1 MRKLRNF
8 MSLLISFLVVV
19 ATPVQ
24 AATNDNAIQINT
36 DLLLIVLLISVT
48 INILLIKVFVAIRYN
63 ADKTSKT
70 STQTSLENSDLK
82 ASINQLT
89 RQVQSLQCWKKN
101 VKRAVPNID
110 ELISNEIA
118 KENAK
123 NFDYALS
130 KVLKAKSSTEN
141 YDTFKTAIENYNN
154 LSENVKK
161 HVSTDIALIE
171 EKLEIAKKCY
181 IHSATQYLTRAGHY
195 HPIGSEHSKWEKA
208 FSYYN
213 NLPTEVHAELDR
225 ALINE
230 FLSMYQLATADYNY
244 SKVNLSI
251 SNN

>member
-24 AATNDNAIQINT
+24 AATNENTIQINT

-48 INILLIKVFVAIRYN
+48 VNILLIKVFVAVRYN

-82 ASINQLT
+82 SSINQLT

-110 ELISNEIA
+110 ELLSNQIA

-123 NFDYALS
+123 SFDYALS

>member
-24 AATNDNAIQINT
+24 AATNKNAIQINT

-48 INILLIKVFVAIRYN
+48 VNILLIKVFVAVRYN

-82 ASINQLT
+82 SSINQLT
-89 RQVQSLQCWKKN
+89 RQIQSLENWKKS

-110 ELISNEIA
+110 ELLFNEIA

-123 NFDYALS
+123 SFDCTLS
-130 KVLKAKSSTEN
+130 KVLKTKPSAEN

-230 FLSMYQLATADYNY
+230 FLSMYQMATADYNY

>member
-1 MRKLRNF
+1 

-24 AATNDNAIQINT
+24 AATNENAIQINT

-48 INILLIKVFVAIRYN
+48 VNILLIKVFVAIRYN

-123 NFDYALS
+123 SFDYALS

>member
-1 MRKLRNF
+1 MRILRNF

-24 AATNDNAIQINT
+24 AATNENTIQINT

-48 INILLIKVFVAIRYN
+48 VNILLIKVFVAVRYN

-82 ASINQLT
+82 SSINQLT

-213 NLPTEVHAELDR
+213 NLPTEIHAELDR

>member
-1 MRKLRNF
+1 
-8 MSLLISFLVVV
+8 MSLLISFMVVV
-19 ATPVQ
+19 TTPVQ
-24 AATNDNAIQINT
+24 AATNENAIQINT

-48 INILLIKVFVAIRYN
+48 VNILLIKVFVAIRYN

-123 NFDYALS
+123 SFDYALS

-213 NLPTEVHAELDR
+213 NLPTEVHTELDR

-230 FLSMYQLATADYNY
+230 FLSMYQMATADYNY

>member
-1 MRKLRNF
+1 

-24 AATNDNAIQINT
+24 AATNENAIQINT

-48 INILLIKVFVAIRYN
+48 VNILLIKVFVAVRYN

-82 ASINQLT
+82 SSINQLT

-181 IHSATQYLTRAGHY
+181 IHSATQYLTRASHY
-195 HPIGSEHSKWEKA
+195 HPVGSEHSKWEKA

>member
-24 AATNDNAIQINT
+24 AATNENAIQINT

-48 INILLIKVFVAIRYN
+48 VNILLIKVFVAIRYN

-123 NFDYALS
+123 SFDYALS

>member
-19 ATPVQ
+19 VTPVQ
-24 AATNDNAIQINT
+24 AATNENVVYTNT
-36 DLLLIVLLISVT
+36 DLLLTVLLISVT

-89 RQVQSLQCWKKN
+89 RQVQALQRWKN
-101 VKRAVPNID
+101 SVKRAVPNID
-110 ELISNEIA
+110 ELLADEIA

-123 NFDYALS
+123 SFDYALS
-130 KVLKAKSSTEN
+130 KVLKTKPSAESFN
-141 YDTFKTAIENYNN
+141 TFKTSIENYNN

-161 HVSTDIALIE
+161 HVSTDIALVE

>member
-24 AATNDNAIQINT
+24 AATNENTIQINT

-48 INILLIKVFVAIRYN
+48 VNILLIKVFVAIRYN

-123 NFDYALS
+123 SFDYALS

-225 ALINE
+225 GLISE
-230 FLSMYQLATADYNY
+230 FLSMYQMATADYNY

>member
-24 AATNDNAIQINT
+24 AATNENTIQINT

-48 INILLIKVFVAIRYN
+48 VNILLIKVFVAIRYN

-123 NFDYALS
+123 SFDYALS

>member
-24 AATNDNAIQINT
+24 AATNENTIQINT

-48 INILLIKVFVAIRYN
+48 VNILLIKVFVAIRYN

-82 ASINQLT
+82 SSINQLT

>member
-19 ATPVQ
+19 VTPVQ
-24 AATNDNAIQINT
+24 AATNENVVYTNT
-36 DLLLIVLLISVT
+36 DLLLTVLLISVT

-89 RQVQSLQCWKKN
+89 RQVQALKCWKN
-101 VKRAVPNID
+101 SVKRAVPNID
-110 ELISNEIA
+110 ELLADEIA

-123 NFDYALS
+123 SFDYALS
-130 KVLKAKSSTEN
+130 KVLKTKPSAESFN
-141 YDTFKTAIENYNN
+141 TFKTTIENYNN

-161 HVSTDIALIE
+161 HVSTDIALVE

>member
-24 AATNDNAIQINT
+24 AATNENAIQINT
-36 DLLLIVLLISVT
+36 NLLLIVLLISVT
-48 INILLIKVFVAIRYN
+48 VNILLIKVFVAIRYN

-82 ASINQLT
+82 SSINQLT
-89 RQVQSLQCWKKN
+89 RQVQSLQCWKKS

-110 ELISNEIA
+110 ELLADEIA

-123 NFDYALS
+123 SFDCALS
-130 KVLKAKSSTEN
+130 KVLKTKPSTESYN
-141 YDTFKTAIENYNN
+141 TFKTAIENYNN

-161 HVSTDIALIE
+161 HVSTDIALVE

-181 IHSATQYLTRAGHY
+181 IHSATHYLTRVIHY
-195 HPIGSEHSKWEKA
+195 HPVSSEHSKWEKA

>member
-1 MRKLRNF
+1 

-24 AATNDNAIQINT
+24 AATNENTIQINT

-48 INILLIKVFVAIRYN
+48 VNILLIKVFVAVRYN

-82 ASINQLT
+82 SSINQLT

>member
-19 ATPVQ
+19 VTPVQ
-24 AATNDNAIQINT
+24 AATNENVVYTNT
-36 DLLLIVLLISVT
+36 NLLLTVLLISVT

-63 ADKTSKT
+63 AGKTSKT

-89 RQVQSLQCWKKN
+89 RQVQALQRWKN
-101 VKRAVPNID
+101 SVKRAVPNID
-110 ELISNEIA
+110 ELLADEIA

-123 NFDYALS
+123 SFDYALS
-130 KVLKAKSSTEN
+130 KVLKTKPSAESFN
-141 YDTFKTAIENYNN
+141 TFKTTIENYNN

-161 HVSTDIALIE
+161 HVSTDIALVE

>member
-24 AATNDNAIQINT
+24 AATNENTVQINT

-48 INILLIKVFVAIRYN
+48 INILLIKVFVAVRYN
-63 ADKTSKT
+63 ANKTSKT

-89 RQVQSLQCWKKN
+89 RQVQSLENWKKS
-101 VKRAVPNID
+101 VKRAVSNID
-110 ELISNEIA
+110 ELLADEIA

-123 NFDYALS
+123 SFDCALS
-130 KVLKAKSSTEN
+130 KVLKTKPSAESFN
-141 YDTFKTAIENYNN
+141 TFKATIENYNN

-161 HVSTDIALIE
+161 HVSTDIALVE

-181 IHSATQYLTRAGHY
+181 IHSATQYLTRANHY
-195 HPIGSEHSKWEKA
+195 HPVSSEHSKWEKA

-225 ALINE
+225 GLISE
-230 FLSMYQLATADYNY
+230 FLSMYQMATADYNY
-244 SKVNLSI
+244 SQVNLST

>member
-19 ATPVQ
+19 VTPVQ
-24 AATNDNAIQINT
+24 AATNENVVYTNT
-36 DLLLIVLLISVT
+36 DLLLTVLLISVT

-63 ADKTSKT
+63 AGKTSKT

-89 RQVQSLQCWKKN
+89 RQVQALKCWKN
-101 VKRAVPNID
+101 SVKRAVPNID
-110 ELISNEIA
+110 ELLADEIA

-123 NFDYALS
+123 SFDYALS
-130 KVLKAKSSTEN
+130 KVLKTKPSAESFN
-141 YDTFKTAIENYNN
+141 TFKTTIENYNN

-161 HVSTDIALIE
+161 HVSTDIALVE

>member
-24 AATNDNAIQINT
+24 AATNENTIQINT

-48 INILLIKVFVAIRYN
+48 VNILLIKVFVAVRYN

-82 ASINQLT
+82 SSINQLT

-161 HVSTDIALIE
+161 HVDDFCAS
-171 EKLEIAKKCY
+171 
-181 IHSATQYLTRAGHY
+181 
-195 HPIGSEHSKWEKA
+195 
-208 FSYYN
+208 
-213 NLPTEVHAELDR
+213 
-225 ALINE
+225 
-230 FLSMYQLATADYNY
+230 FL
-244 SKVNLSI
+244 
-251 SNN
+251 

>member
-19 ATPVQ
+19 VTPVQ
-24 AATNDNAIQINT
+24 AATNENVVYTNT
-36 DLLLIVLLISVT
+36 DLLLTVLLISVT

-89 RQVQSLQCWKKN
+89 RQVQALQRWKN
-101 VKRAVPNID
+101 SVKRAVPNID
-110 ELISNEIA
+110 ELLADEIA

-123 NFDYALS
+123 SFDYALS
-130 KVLKAKSSTEN
+130 KVLKTKPSAESFN
-141 YDTFKTAIENYNN
+141 TFKTTIENYNN

-161 HVSTDIALIE
+161 HVSTDIALVE

-230 FLSMYQLATADYNY
+230 FLSMYQLATADYNN

>member
-19 ATPVQ
+19 VTPVQ
-24 AATNDNAIQINT
+24 AATNENVVYTNT
-36 DLLLIVLLISVT
+36 DLLLTVLLISVT

-89 RQVQSLQCWKKN
+89 RQVQALKCWKN
-101 VKRAVPNID
+101 SVKRAVPNID
-110 ELISNEIA
+110 ELLADEIA

-123 NFDYALS
+123 SFDYALS
-130 KVLKAKSSTEN
+130 KVLKTKPSAESFN
-141 YDTFKTAIENYNN
+141 TFKTTIENYNN

-161 HVSTDIALIE
+161 HVSTDIALVE

-181 IHSATQYLTRAGHY
+181 IHSATQYFTRASHC

-213 NLPTEVHAELDR
+213 NLPTEVHDELDR
-225 ALINE
+225 GLISE
-230 FLSMYQLATADYNY
+230 FLSMYQMATADYNY
-244 SKVNLSI
+244 SQVNLST

>member
-24 AATNDNAIQINT
+24 AATNENAIQINT

-48 INILLIKVFVAIRYN
+48 VNILLIKVFVAVRYN

-82 ASINQLT
+82 SSINQLT

-110 ELISNEIA
+110 ELLSNQIA

-123 NFDYALS
+123 SFDYALS

-213 NLPTEVHAELDR
+213 NLPTEIHAELDR

>member
-24 AATNDNAIQINT
+24 AATNENTIQINT

-48 INILLIKVFVAIRYN
+48 VNILLIKVFVAVRYN

-82 ASINQLT
+82 SSINQLT

-213 NLPTEVHAELDR
+213 NLPTEIHAELDR

>member
-19 ATPVQ
+19 VTPVQ
-24 AATNDNAIQINT
+24 AATNENAVQINT

-82 ASINQLT
+82 SSINQLT

-123 NFDYALS
+123 SFDYALS

-213 NLPTEVHAELDR
+213 NLPTEVHTELDR

-230 FLSMYQLATADYNY
+230 FLSMYQMATADYNY

>member
-1 MRKLRNF
+1 

-24 AATNDNAIQINT
+24 AATNENTIQINT

-48 INILLIKVFVAIRYN
+48 VNILLIKVFVAIRYN

-123 NFDYALS
+123 SFDYALS

-225 ALINE
+225 GLISE
-230 FLSMYQLATADYNY
+230 FLSMYQMATADYNY

>member
-1 MRKLRNF
+1 

-24 AATNDNAIQINT
+24 AATNENAIQINT
-36 DLLLIVLLISVT
+36 NLLLIVLLISVT
-48 INILLIKVFVAIRYN
+48 VNILLIKVFVAIRYN

-123 NFDYALS
+123 SFDYALS

-161 HVSTDIALIE
+161 HVSTDIALVE

-181 IHSATQYLTRAGHY
+181 IHSATHYLTRVIHY
-195 HPIGSEHSKWEKA
+195 HPVSSEHSKWEKA

>member
-1 MRKLRNF
+1 
-8 MSLLISFLVVV
+8 MSLIISFLVVV

-24 AATNDNAIQINT
+24 AATNENTIQINT

-48 INILLIKVFVAIRYN
+48 VNILLIKVFVAVRYN

-82 ASINQLT
+82 SSINQLT

-213 NLPTEVHAELDR
+213 NLPTEIHAELDR

>member
-19 ATPVQ
+19 VTPVQ
-24 AATNDNAIQINT
+24 AATNENVVYTNT
-36 DLLLIVLLISVT
+36 DLLLTVLLISVT

-89 RQVQSLQCWKKN
+89 RQVQALQRWKN
-101 VKRAVPNID
+101 SVKRAVPNID
-110 ELISNEIA
+110 ELLADEIA

-123 NFDYALS
+123 SFDYALS
-130 KVLKAKSSTEN
+130 KVLKTKPSAESFN
-141 YDTFKTAIENYNN
+141 TFKTTIENYNN

-161 HVSTDIALIE
+161 HVSTDIALVE

-181 IHSATQYLTRAGHY
+181 IHSATQYFTRANHC

-213 NLPTEVHAELDR
+213 NLPTEVHDELDR
-225 ALINE
+225 GLISE
-230 FLSMYQLATADYNY
+230 FLSMYQMATADYNY
-244 SKVNLSI
+244 SQVNLST

>member
-1 MRKLRNF
+1 M
-8 MSLLISFLVVV
+8 
-19 ATPVQ
+19 
-24 AATNDNAIQINT
+24 
-36 DLLLIVLLISVT
+36 
-48 INILLIKVFVAIRYN
+48 
-63 ADKTSKT
+63 
-70 STQTSLENSDLK
+70 
-82 ASINQLT
+82 
-89 RQVQSLQCWKKN
+89 
-101 VKRAVPNID
+101 
-110 ELISNEIA
+110 
-118 KENAK
+118 
-123 NFDYALS
+123 
-130 KVLKAKSSTEN
+130 
-141 YDTFKTAIENYNN
+141 
-154 LSENVKK
+154 KK

-213 NLPTEVHAELDR
+213 NLPTEIHAELDR

>member
-1 MRKLRNF
+1 

-24 AATNDNAIQINT
+24 AATNENAIQINT

-48 INILLIKVFVAIRYN
+48 VNILLIKVFVAVRYN

-82 ASINQLT
+82 SSINQLT

-110 ELISNEIA
+110 ELLSNQIA

-123 NFDYALS
+123 SFDYALS

-213 NLPTEVHAELDR
+213 NLPTEIHAELDR

>member
-8 MSLLISFLVVV
+8 MSLLISFMVVV

-24 AATNDNAIQINT
+24 AATNENAIQINT

-48 INILLIKVFVAIRYN
+48 INILLIKVFVAVRYN

-82 ASINQLT
+82 SSINQLT
-89 RQVQSLQCWKKN
+89 RQIQSLENWKKS

-110 ELISNEIA
+110 ELLSNEIA

-123 NFDYALS
+123 SFDCTLS
-130 KVLKAKSSTEN
+130 KVLKTKPSAEN

-161 HVSTDIALIE
+161 HVSTDIALVE

-225 ALINE
+225 GLISE
-230 FLSMYQLATADYNY
+230 FLSMYQMATADYNY

>member
-24 AATNDNAIQINT
+24 AATNENTIQINT

-48 INILLIKVFVAIRYN
+48 VNILLIKVFVAVRYN

-82 ASINQLT
+82 SSINQLT

-123 NFDYALS
+123 SFDCALS
-130 KVLKAKSSTEN
+130 KVLKTKPSTESYN
-141 YDTFKTAIENYNN
+141 TFKTAIENYNN

-225 ALINE
+225 TLINE

-244 SKVNLSI
+244 SKVNLS
-251 SNN
+251 SN

>member
-19 ATPVQ
+19 VTPVQ
-24 AATNDNAIQINT
+24 AATNENVVYTNT
-36 DLLLIVLLISVT
+36 DLLLTVLLISVT

-63 ADKTSKT
+63 AGKTSKT

-82 ASINQLT
+82 SSINQLT

-213 NLPTEVHAELDR
+213 NLPTEIHAELDR

>member
-19 ATPVQ
+19 VTPVQ
-24 AATNDNAIQINT
+24 AATNENVVYTNT
-36 DLLLIVLLISVT
+36 NLLLTVLLISVT

-63 ADKTSKT
+63 AGKTSKT

-89 RQVQSLQCWKKN
+89 RQVQALKCWKN
-101 VKRAVPNID
+101 SVKRAVPNID
-110 ELISNEIA
+110 ELLADEIA

-123 NFDYALS
+123 SFDYALS
-130 KVLKAKSSTEN
+130 KVLKTKPSAESFN
-141 YDTFKTAIENYNN
+141 TFKTTIENYNN

-161 HVSTDIALIE
+161 HVSTDIALVE

>member
-1 MRKLRNF
+1 

>member
-24 AATNDNAIQINT
+24 AATNENAIQINT

-48 INILLIKVFVAIRYN
+48 VNILLIKVFVAVRYN

-82 ASINQLT
+82 SSINQLT

-110 ELISNEIA
+110 ALLSNQIA

-123 NFDYALS
+123 SFDYALS